1 MRNLSVRHLT
11 LFLTMIAVMLL
22 SSNCQDFNNNQPA
35 AETDTAIKLS
45 DYKVKFE
52 QVEGYEQFE
61 MHCITC
67 HSLRY
72 IEMQPDFP
80 EKTWEM
86 IVHKMVKNFGAPIP
100 DTSQQMIVDYLTK
113 VKGIPIDK

>member
-1 MRNLSVRHLT
+1 MRKLSVRHVT
-11 LFLTMIAVMLL
+11 LFFFLAAIVFLHST
-22 SSNCQDFNNNQPA
+22 CQENNNQ
-35 AETDTAIKLS
+35 TIVHGNSAIPVS
-45 DYKVKFE
+45 DYKVHFE
-52 QVEGYEQFE
+52 EMEGYEQFE
-61 MHCITC
+61 MYCITC